1 MTHRHGAVAFALGA
15 LLVSC
20 TDSTGPDPLTTDAL
34 VGTWH
39 LTSFTYTSYA
49 TPAEVRQR
57 LDSTDIISD
66 IITIDASAGYTRV
79 LTHAWFGAIAD
90 TGVILVRN
98 DTFFIQSKFLPPGNG
113 VPHPELKGR
122 TLVLQDSVFGYLW
135 ASSTTQ
141 EAYRYKE
148 VYTRR

>member
-1 MTHRHGAVAFALGA
+1 MQRSLTMLGV
-15 LLVSC
+15 LLAIVTAC
-20 TDSTGPDPLTTDAL
+20 TDSTGPEVLTTDAL

-39 LTSFTYTSYA
+39 LTSLTYTSYA
-49 TPAEVRQR
+49 TPVQVRQR

-79 LTHAWFGAIAD
+79 LTHAWFGPIAD
-90 TGVILVRN
+90 TGVVLVRN

-113 VPHPELKGR
+113 SPHPRLTGR
-122 TLVLQDSVFGYLW
+122 TLVLQDSVFDYLW
-135 ASSTTQ
+135 ASSERP

-148 VYTRR
+148 VYTRQ